1 MLEMHVIFHGQVQGV
16 GFRAAV
22 KRMAEE
28 FNLTGYVRNLRD
40 GSVEAVIQGE
50 KTVLETFLQQLN
62 ESFEIEEFIDKYKK
76 ISKPYTKFKI
86 EY

>member
-1 MLEMHVIFHGQVQGV
+1 MLEMHVIFHGSVQGV

-28 FNLTGYVRNLRD
+28 YHLTGYVRNLRD

-50 KTVLETFLQQLN
+50 KEVLETFLQQLN
-62 ESFEIEEFIDKYKK
+62 ESFDIEEFIDKYKK

>member
-1 MLEMHVIFHGQVQGV
+1 MLEMHVIFHGSVQGV

-28 FNLTGYVRNLRD
+28 QSLTGYVRNLRD

-50 KTVLETFLQQLN
+50 KAVLETFLQQLN
-62 ESFEIEEFIDKYKK
+62 EDFDIEEFREKYKK